1 MGKYQVCCHKDNT
14 GNAPHKHF
22 RQRHGKVNAVHPIIC
37 IWQEQKRCEQPRYI
51 TPYNKGLGYMY
62 RCREK
67 AMNNA
72 DQISMA
78 YAPFTKEYAVEASI
92 TVNSSTAATIKAPV
106 LILDRYF
113 NIGLNHGKSP
123 DSFSSCASIHLRCTI
138 ASSPS

>member
-62 RCREK
+62 KQMQGESHEQC
-67 AMNNA
+67 
-72 DQISMA
+72 
-78 YAPFTKEYAVEASI
+78 
-92 TVNSSTAATIKAPV
+92 
-106 LILDRYF
+106 
-113 NIGLNHGKSP
+113 
-123 DSFSSCASIHLRCTI
+123 
-138 ASSPS
+138 